1 MTENVS
7 PAPEQRWDFSIL
19 RTLRKQHDW
28 SIAELAER
36 AEVAASVISKLERNR
51 TKAELETLYR
61 LAQVF
66 SLTLSDLLSL
76 AEKRTAQQ
84 VSEVRYEAGGFRFAR
99 VTYGNLRCM
108 HGSAPAGAKLFRPD
122 VHREDSEM
130 CWVLRGKV
138 AITVAG
144 KRYLLETGTAL
155 QFDALLR
162 HEYEVIEDCELVI
175 AHVKKG
181 KRF

>member
-1 MTENVS
+1 MKQNTET
-7 PAPEQRWDFSIL
+7 APLWDFRL
-19 RTLRKQHDW
+19 VRDLRKREKMSLKQL
-28 SIAELAER
+28 SER
-36 AEVAASVISKLERNR
+36 SGVSVSVISKLERNR

-66 SLTLSDLLSL
+66 SLTLSDLLGL

-175 AHVKKG
+175 AHLKKG

>member
-1 MTENVS
+1 MSEE
-7 PAPEQRWDFSIL
+7 PHEPERRWDFSIL
-19 RTLRKQHDW
+19 RTLRKQHQW

-61 LAQVF
+61 LSQVF
-66 SLTLSDLLSL
+66 SLTLSDLLGL

-84 VSEVRYEAGGFRFAR
+84 VEEVRYQAGGFQFAR

-108 HGSAPAGAKLFRPD
+108 HGTAPAGAKLFRPD
-122 VHREDSEM
+122 VHREDSEL
-130 CWVLRGKV
+130 CWVRRGRV

-144 KRYLLETGTAL
+144 KRYLLGPGTSL

-162 HEYEVIEDCELVI
+162 HEYEVLEDCELFI